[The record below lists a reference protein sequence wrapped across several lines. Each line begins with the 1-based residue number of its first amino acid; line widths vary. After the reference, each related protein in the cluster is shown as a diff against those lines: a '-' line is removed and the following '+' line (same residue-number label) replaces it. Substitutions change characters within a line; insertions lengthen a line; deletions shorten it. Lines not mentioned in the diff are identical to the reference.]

1 MTPFERML
9 QFLVSSWRLDVAILA
24 NLGVWLFLLLY
35 IVFSLV
41 VVRQVRL
48 MSRTVTGFLEKELLI
63 IAWALVLL
71 AVAVFI
77 FSLFFL

>member
-1 MTPFERML
+1 MTPFEKLL
-9 QFLVSSWRLDVAILA
+9 QFLVAGWRLDVAILA
-24 NLGVWLFLLLY
+24 KLGVWLFLLLY
-35 IVFSLV
+35 IGFSLV

-48 MSRTVTGFLEKELLI
+48 ISHTVNGFLENQLGVL
-63 IAWALVLL
+63 AWFLVGL